1 MQITSMIAIYLLF
14 WVMSA
19 FIVMPFHMRTAEEAG
34 AALVPGQAESA
45 PHDFQPLRISIW
57 TTCVSALL
65 FGLYYA
71 NYIFGWITVEM
82 LDFTR

>member
-34 AALVPGQAESA
+34 VALVPGQAESA
-45 PHDFQPLRISIW
+45 PHNFQPLRIVIW
-57 TTCVSALL
+57 TTGVSVLL